1 MKHLVL
7 LSTLFTLLANA
18 MSAQVEPAYRHV
30 VLFKF
35 KDDAPAAKVVEVE
48 KAFMALKGKISL
60 IQEVEWGLNVSP
72 EGLNDGYTH
81 CFFVTFKQKAD
92 LERYL
97 PHPAHRAFVDIL
109 KPQLDKVLVVDY
121 LAQRK

>member
-1 MKHLVL
+1 MKHLVR
-7 LSTLFTLLANA
+7 LSILFTLLANA
-18 MSAQVEPAYRHV
+18 MSAQAEPAYRHV
-30 VLFKF
+30 VLFRF
-35 KDDAPAAKVVEVE
+35 KDDAPAAKVVEIE

-81 CFFVTFKQKAD
+81 CFLVTFKQKAD

-121 LAQRK
+121 LAQKK

>member
-1 MKHLVL
+1 M
-7 LSTLFTLLANA
+7 
-18 MSAQVEPAYRHV
+18 VEI
-30 VLFKF
+30 
-35 KDDAPAAKVVEVE
+35 E

-81 CFFVTFKQKAD
+81 CFLVTFKQKAD

-121 LAQRK
+121 LAQKK

>member
-7 LSTLFTLLANA
+7 LGTLFILLTNA
-18 MSAQVEPAYRHV
+18 MNAQAEPAYRHV

-35 KDDAPAAKVVEVE
+35 KDAAPAAKVVEIE

-72 EGLNDGYTH
+72 DGLNDGYTH
-81 CFFVTFKQKAD
+81 CFLVTFKQKAD

-121 LAQRK
+121 LAKKK

>member
-1 MKHLVL
+1 MKHLVR
-7 LSTLFTLLANA
+7 LSILFTLLANA
-18 MSAQVEPAYRHV
+18 MSAQAEPAYRHV
-30 VLFKF
+30 VLFTF
-35 KDDAPAAKVVEVE
+35 KDDAPAAKVVEIE

-81 CFFVTFKQKAD
+81 CFLVTFKQKAD

-109 KPQLDKVLVVDY
+109 KLQLDKVLVVDY
-121 LAQRK
+121 LAQKK

>member
-18 MSAQVEPAYRHV
+18 MSAQPEPTYRHV